1 MLFVLGGVSMYVGA
15 ALAVG
20 LFDRLAP
27 VRGRGPAADRCGGG
41 AAGVAPARPPRR
53 GAGVGFARAAAFGL
67 ATGLMNLAFYEAIA
81 RLPLGTAVAV
91 EFCGPV
97 AVAAIASRRPRDVAA
112 VLLAATGVA
121 LIADVRWS
129 GAPSGVVWALAAAA
143 MWAAYILLG
152 ARVAAAGNGLDDLAV
167 GFGGAAVLLSPVLL
181 FGNPGGAAALV
192 DPVVLGLGLGVGVLS
207 SVVPYVLDQVVLRR
221 VGTARFAVL
230 LALLPATATVVGLVL
245 LAQLPGPAE
254 ALGSR
259 RSSARSRCAPGT
271 ATRRPPAAIRLRRV
285 IRAAT
290 TLGSPLA
297 SLWVTR
303 CSRSSQSPTS
313 AWRTSHTSRRALV
326 QFVAG
331 HGDSAVRVGDGHGR
345 WRESPDRTSPH
356 RAQRLRRLAWVIA
369 EHATTNSGSR
379 DPIVMQSRRA

>member
-1 MLFVLGGVSMYVGA
+1 MSAVARRIPAPLLFVLGGVSMYVGA

-27 VRGRGPAADRCGGG
+27 SAVAVLRLIGAAAVLLAWRRPPAVAWRGRR
-41 AAGVAPARPPRR
+41 
-53 GAGVGFARAAAFGL
+53 FARAAAFGL

-112 VLLAATGVA
+112 VLLAATGVL

-129 GAPSGVVWALAAAA
+129 GAPWGVVWALAAAT

-152 ARVAAAGNGLDDLAV
+152 ARVATAGNGVDDLAV
-167 GFGGAAVLLSPVLL
+167 GFGAAAVLLSPVLL

-230 LALLPATATVVGLVL
+230 LALLPATATVVGLVM

-254 ALGSR
+254 ALGI
-259 RSSARSRCAPGT
+259 AAVVGAVALRSRDGD
-271 ATRRPPAAIRLRRV
+271 PPAGPPQP
-285 IRAAT
+285 T
-290 TLGSPLA
+290 T
-297 SLWVTR
+297 
-303 CSRSSQSPTS
+303 
-313 AWRTSHTSRRALV
+313 
-326 QFVAG
+326 
-331 HGDSAVRVGDGHGR
+331 
-345 WRESPDRTSPH
+345 ESNT
-356 RAQRLRRLAWVIA
+356 A
-369 EHATTNSGSR
+369 EDDAR
-379 DPIVMQSRRA
+379 